1 MNLTLKS
8 TTALAL
14 ALSLTG
20 GAALAGMDEARAFL
34 DAEIGD
40 MSVLTREEQE
50 AEMQWFIDAAKQFE
64 GMDIKVVS
72 ETAVDRTSKRKY
84 DQCFPLFQE
93 LYQSLKG
100 DFKQISA
107 LES

>member
-20 GAALAGMDEARAFL
+20 GGAFAGMDEARAFL

-40 MSVLTREEQE
+40 MSVFRN
-50 AEMQWFIDAAKQFE
+50 
-64 GMDIKVVS
+64 
-72 ETAVDRTSKRKY
+72 
-84 DQCFPLFQE
+84 
-93 LYQSLKG
+93 
-100 DFKQISA
+100 
-107 LES
+107 

>member
-50 AEMQWFIDAAKQFE
+50 AEMQWFIDSYLAYGVTPNRAE
-64 GMDIKVVS
+64 MAGAI
-72 ETAVDRTSKRKY
+72 
-84 DQCFPLFQE
+84 
-93 LYQSLKG
+93 
-100 DFKQISA
+100 FKFRA
-107 LES
+107 